1 LAQVLGTSPDNL
13 LARASQQMA
22 ELKEQSRTVQKL
34 TSLLAQAQ
42 LPQTGGQEGQA
53 GPVHYASQ
61 SVKGLAGAG
70 LREVAD
76 QLLQKGQTDLVLVQ
90 SEDQIVVKVSAE
102 GIKKGVSAHKV
113 LQAIAR
119 QKGGRGGGKDN
130 LAQGGGFPAEAH
142 ELLPSVLEAEI
153 SL

>member
-1 LAQVLGTSPDNL
+1 
-13 LARASQQMA
+13 MA

-102 GIKKGVSAHKV
+102 GIKKGVSAAGKAWFAGDFATAHKV